1 MLYPQ
6 DSLPGYAIKQ
16 EIAEVSFSDLFTALD
31 VGIAVDVVD
40 RRCDIAQ
47 KVNNVYI
54 SR

>member
-6 DSLPGYAIKQ
+6 DSLPRCAIKQ
-16 EIAEVSFSDLFTALD
+16 ETVKVSFSDLFTVLD
-31 VGIAVDVVD
+31 VGIAVDLVD

-47 KVNNVYI
+47 KVDACI